1 MTMRSALGCLIKKN
15 MLEEIKQRILTAVGN
30 NVAEDLALFDKA
42 GYDK

>member
-1 MTMRSALGCLIKKN
+1 